1 MEQMKYRII
10 VADDEYYI
18 RRKLIKIIDYEGLGL
33 ELAGEFENG
42 QEVMDFIA
50 GNRVD
55 IVLLDIRMPRV
66 SGLDTAEFLHRNF
79 PNTKVIILSGY
90 NEFEYAQRTLRC
102 HVFDYLLKPVDPD
115 TLNSTIRRCVSAVHK
130 RHQEIRQL
138 NSLTHYEKSMQ
149 LSQVLRKKESFHT
162 LAASY
167 PELMPANYSMF
178 YAFFVDVECSGIAR
192 DLSTVLYHQNIECEY
207 FIESDH
213 IFYIQFFLE
222 DDISE
227 SLCQYHCKKF
237 LHGSENRFYYCFGE
251 LFDVRTDWE
260 LHWKHVMNGLDC
272 RFFSAGANLS
282 PCINSSYSSIL
293 PEQNLPGIEAIRH
306 LLLQRLNASDAEG
319 FCSFIDELFQTIS
332 QRKSVEYFHLA
343 VTEIFATFSV
353 KYSSL
358 KNYRPLPRDYVKSV
372 IAEEYRLEEIQ
383 SLIIHYGL
391 DYMKNTEAVPSD
403 IRLSKSIIHYLME
416 HYREPGLTVTSL
428 AAYFQL
434 NVSYMGS
441 VFKKVNHTSILQ
453 FLTTLRMAEAK
464 NLLKGGQYKVSEVAE
479 AVGYTDV
486 FYFSKRFKTF
496 CGHSPKEFMQENA
509 AE

>member
-50 GNRVD
+50 GNQVD
-55 IVLLDIRMPRV
+55 IVLLDIRMPKV

-149 LSQVLRKKESFHT
+149 LSQILRKKESFHT

-167 PELMPANYSMF
+167 PALMSANYSMF
-178 YAFFVDVECSGIAR
+178 YAFFVDVECSGTAR

-213 IFYIQFFLE
+213 IFYIQFF
-222 DDISE
+222 
-227 SLCQYHCKKF
+227 
-237 LHGSENRFYYCFGE
+237 
-251 LFDVRTDWE
+251 
-260 LHWKHVMNGLDC
+260 
-272 RFFSAGANLS
+272 
-282 PCINSSYSSIL
+282 
-293 PEQNLPGIEAIRH
+293 
-306 LLLQRLNASDAEG
+306 
-319 FCSFIDELFQTIS
+319 
-332 QRKSVEYFHLA
+332 
-343 VTEIFATFSV
+343 
-353 KYSSL
+353 
-358 KNYRPLPRDYVKSV
+358 
-372 IAEEYRLEEIQ
+372 
-383 SLIIHYGL
+383 
-391 DYMKNTEAVPSD
+391 
-403 IRLSKSIIHYLME
+403 
-416 HYREPGLTVTSL
+416 
-428 AAYFQL
+428 
-434 NVSYMGS
+434 
-441 VFKKVNHTSILQ
+441 
-453 FLTTLRMAEAK
+453 
-464 NLLKGGQYKVSEVAE
+464 
-479 AVGYTDV
+479 
-486 FYFSKRFKTF
+486 
-496 CGHSPKEFMQENA
+496 
-509 AE
+509 